1 MTAQLSE
8 PKPVV
13 QPAAPSSVASRL
25 PGLVLC
31 AIAAVV
37 GLGVTKLVPAASPL
51 LVAIILGVLAAN
63 LHFLPPSRS
72 GHLGLLRDHL
82 RPGLAFASRPLL
94 RVGVALLGL
103 QLALTDVAALGPGM
117 LVVIVAVVTIGI
129 TATMALGK
137 LLKIGRTQRLLI
149 ACGFSICGAAAVAA
163 VEGVEDADET
173 EVATAVGLVVV
184 FGTLMIPTI
193 PLLGRVLGLTEL
205 QTGLWAGAS
214 IHEVAQ
220 VVAAGGVIGATALGA
235 AVVVKLGRVLMLAP
249 VLAVLSVR
257 KRRMLGDAA
266 DIKRPPLVPIFV
278 LGFIALVL
286 VRTTGVVPAEVVG
299 GAKVVQTVLLAMAMF
314 ALGCGVR
321 LAQVRSMGIRP
332 MVLAAASTVI
342 VVTTG
347 LTGVL
352 LVS

>member
-1 MTAQLSE
+1 MTTQLSA
-8 PKPVV
+8 PKPAPHGMGPVSL
-13 QPAAPSSVASRL
+13 AARL
-25 PGLVLC
+25 PGQAVPGLLLC
-31 AIAAVV
+31 ALAAAV
-37 GLGVTKLVPAASPL
+37 GLAVTRFVPAASPL
-51 LVAIILGVLAAN
+51 LVAIILGVLGAN
-63 LHFLPPSRS
+63 V
-72 GHLGLLRDHL
+72 GLVTDRA
-82 RPGLAFASRPLL
+82 RPGLAIASRRLL
-94 RVGVALLGL
+94 RLGVALLGL
-103 QLALTDVAALGPGM
+103 QLALTDIVALGPGM

-163 VEGVEDADET
+163 VEGVEDTDET

-193 PLLGRVLGLTEL
+193 PLLGSLLGLTQT

-220 VVAAGGVIGATALGA
+220 VVAAGGAIGASALAA

-257 KRRMLGDAA
+257 RRRLLGDAA
-266 DIKRPPLVPIFV
+266 DIKRPPIVPLFV
-278 LGFIALVL
+278 LGFLVLVL
-286 VRTTGVVPAEVVG
+286 VRTTGIVPPEVLH
-299 GAKVVQTVLLAMAMF
+299 GAKTVQTVLLAMAMF

-321 LAQVRSMGIRP
+321 LTQVRSMGIRP
-332 MVLAAASTVI
+332 LLLAALSTVI
-342 VVTTG
+342 VATTG

-352 LVS
+352 LLS

>member
-8 PKPVV
+8 PKPLAP
-13 QPAAPSSVASRL
+13 PAAPSPVAVRL
-25 PGLVLC
+25 PGLVWC
-31 AIAAVV
+31 ALAAVA
-37 GLGVTKLVPAASPL
+37 GLAVTQLVPTISPL

-63 LHFLPPSRS
+63 L
-72 GHLGLLRDHL
+72 GLLSDRT

-94 RVGVALLGL
+94 RLGVALLGL
-103 QLALTDVAALGPGM
+103 QLALTDIAALGPGM
-117 LVVIVAVVTIGI
+117 VVVIAAVVTIGI

-193 PLLGRVLGLTEL
+193 PLLGAVLGLTET

-220 VVAAGGVIGATALGA
+220 VVAAGGAVGAAALGA

-249 VLAVLSVR
+249 VLAVLSVH
-257 KRRMLGDAA
+257 RRRLLGDAT
-266 DIKRPPLVPIFV
+266 DLKRPPIIPLFV
-278 LGFIALVL
+278 LGFLALVL
-286 VRTTGVVPAEVVG
+286 VRTTGIVPPEVVG

-321 LAQVRSMGIRP
+321 LTQVRTMGIRP
-332 MVLAAASTVI
+332 VVLAAASTVI
-342 VVTTG
+342 VATTG
-347 LTGVL
+347 LAGVL

>member
-1 MTAQLSE
+1 MTIQLKAPHPETPSVAQLS
-8 PKPVV
+8 
-13 QPAAPSSVASRL
+13 ASRL
-25 PGLVLC
+25 PGLALC
-31 AIAAVV
+31 ALAAAV
-37 GLGVTKLVPAASPL
+37 GLAVTKLVPALSPL
-51 LVAIILGVLAAN
+51 LVAILLGALVSN
-63 LHFLPPSRS
+63 
-72 GHLGLLRDHL
+72 LGLLRDRV

-103 QLALTDVAALGPGM
+103 QLALTDIAALGPGM
-117 LVVIVAVVTIGI
+117 LVVIVAVVVIGI
-129 TATMALGK
+129 TTTMALGK
-137 LLKIGRTQRLLI
+137 LLKIARTQRLLI

-193 PLLGRVLGLTEL
+193 PLLGTLLGLTEL

-257 KRRMLGDAA
+257 RRRTLDDAA

-286 VRTTGVVPAEVVG
+286 VRTTGLVPLEVVAG
-299 GAKVVQTVLLAMAMF
+299 TKVVQTILLAMAMF

-321 LAQVRSMGIRP
+321 LTQVRSMGIRP
-332 MVLAAASTVI
+332 VVLAALSTVI
-342 VVTTG
+342 VAATG
-347 LTGVL
+347 LVGVVL
-352 LVS
+352 LG